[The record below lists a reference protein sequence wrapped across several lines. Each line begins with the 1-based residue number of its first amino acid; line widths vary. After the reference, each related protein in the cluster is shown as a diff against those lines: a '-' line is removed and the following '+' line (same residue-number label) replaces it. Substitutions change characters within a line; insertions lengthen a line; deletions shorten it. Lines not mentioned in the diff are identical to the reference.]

1 MLRYL
6 SIISPST
13 LNMKT
18 THFALAL
25 LALATCPAF
34 AEYPETLFKGASQKV
49 VVYDNSTNVD
59 FTIDNVSTKIV
70 GNGENGN
77 TLVKITGITRDE
89 DLFKQE
95 GRAELVFVRGQ
106 FENNG
111 TITASEISLLTS
123 TSYTKQEQTGTTD
136 DGWPIWGPAEEFKIS
151 GSTSFTNN
159 GTIDLSWTAYDAFWE
174 TEKNNTGNFYVSTD
188 TTFINYG
195 TVTADLNIR
204 GGILEAEA
212 GSIFNHSVEV
222 GFGSTGGSLQ
232 VNGAITMNG
241 ELWGTSGDIIIMEG
255 GSIDMMGNGVTLE
268 DDVNLFYMVEGNVSE
283 STPISASDLFINA
296 DIADSTSI
304 TVKGTEGGSYTTTM
318 GQLVVPEPTTATLS
332 LLALCGLAMRRRRAA
347 H

>member
-1 MLRYL
+1 MLRYP
-6 SIISPST
+6 SIISPSS

-18 THFALAL
+18 TRFALAL

-34 AEYPETLFKGASQKV
+34 AEYPETLFDGASQKV

-59 FTIDNVSTKIV
+59 FTIDNMSTKIV
-70 GNGENGN
+70 GNDENGN

-89 DLFKQE
+89 DVFKQE
-95 GRAELVFVRGQ
+95 GMAELVFVRGQ

-111 TITASEISLLTS
+111 TITASQINLMTS
-123 TSYTKQEQTGTTD
+123 TSYTKQEQTGTTE
-136 DGWPIWGPAEEFKIS
+136 DGWPIWGPAETFEIS

-159 GTIDLSWTAYDAFWE
+159 GTIDLSWTEYDDFWK
-174 TEKNNTGNFYVSTD
+174 TEENRTGYFYVSTD
-188 TTFINYG
+188 TTFINKG

-204 GGILEAEA
+204 GGNLEAEG

-222 GFGSTGGSLQ
+222 GFGSKGGSLQ

-241 ELWGTSGDIIIMEG
+241 DLVGTSGDIIIMEG
-255 GSIDMMGNGVTLE
+255 GSIDMKGNDVTLTG
-268 DDVNLFYMVEGNVSE
+268 VNLVYMVEGNVSE
-283 STPISASDLFINA
+283 LTPINTSDLFINA
-296 DIADSTSI
+296 DIDDSTSI
-304 TVKGTEGGSYTTTM
+304 TVKGTDGGSYTTTM

>member
-34 AEYPETLFKGASQKV
+34 AEYPEILFDGASQKV

-59 FTIDNVSTKIV
+59 FTIDNMSTKIV
-70 GNGENGN
+70 GNDENTN
-77 TLVKITGITRDE
+77 VTITGITRDE

-174 TEKNNTGNFYVSTD
+174 TEKNSTGNFYVSTD

-204 GGILEAEA
+204 GGNLEAEKGIKA
-212 GSIFNHSVEV
+212 V
-222 GFGSTGGSLQ
+222 
-232 VNGAITMNG
+232 
-241 ELWGTSGDIIIMEG
+241 
-255 GSIDMMGNGVTLE
+255 
-268 DDVNLFYMVEGNVSE
+268 
-283 STPISASDLFINA
+283 FI
-296 DIADSTSI
+296 
-304 TVKGTEGGSYTTTM
+304 
-318 GQLVVPEPTTATLS
+318 PEK
-332 LLALCGLAMRRRRAA
+332 
-347 H
+347 

>member
-18 THFALAL
+18 THLALAL

-34 AEYPETLFKGASQKV
+34 AGYPETLFEGVSQKV

-59 FTIDNVSTKIV
+59 FTIDNMSTKIV
-70 GNGENGN
+70 GNGEDGN

-89 DLFKQE
+89 DVFKRE
-95 GRAELVFVRGQ
+95 GMAELVFVRGQ

-111 TITASEISLLTS
+111 TITASGIDLAKS
-123 TSYTKQEQTGTTD
+123 TSYIKQENIGTTEE
-136 DGWPIWGPAEEFKIS
+136 PIWGPAEEFEIS
-151 GSTSFTNN
+151 GPTSFTNN
-159 GTIDLSWTAYDAFWE
+159 GTIDLSWTEYDDFWK
-174 TEKNNTGNFYVSTD
+174 TEKNRTGNFYVSTD
-188 TTFINYG
+188 TTFINKG

-204 GGILEAEA
+204 GGNLEAEE

-241 ELWGTSGDIIIMEG
+241 DLVGTSGDIIIMEG
-255 GSIDMMGNGVTLE
+255 GSIDMKGNDVTLTG
-268 DDVNLFYMVEGNVSE
+268 VNLVYMVEGNVNE
-283 STPISASDLFINA
+283 LTPINTSDLFINA
-296 DIADSTSI
+296 DIDDSTSI